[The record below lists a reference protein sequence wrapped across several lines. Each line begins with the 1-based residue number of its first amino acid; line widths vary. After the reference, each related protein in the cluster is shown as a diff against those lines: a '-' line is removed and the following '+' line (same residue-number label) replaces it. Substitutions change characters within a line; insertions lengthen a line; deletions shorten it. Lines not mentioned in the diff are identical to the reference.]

1 MRMAVARVRRRAARG
16 SCVLRV
22 VPSAGAAPADAE
34 GRSNAAARH
43 APVPASVRTRWP
55 GYPAC
60 MPSSGYARAP
70 GPTRT
75 AAASRKRAPRTMRE
89 TEYCA
94 SRFRYGTRRSAIGR
108 LRPQRPRARPRV
120 DGRRQPFMRGALS
133 LISRPYLR
141 GNLLTMPARRSHQ
154 FRRRVC
160 SHVTW
165 SLDPP
170 HSQWIESPPN
180 LAFT

>member
-60 MPSSGYARAP
+60 MPSSGYARQHRASARRAQCAKP
-70 GPTRT
+70 NT
-75 AAASRKRAPRTMRE
+75 ALHGFDMVRGAARSAAISRSVHAPR
-89 TEYCA
+89 
-94 SRFRYGTRRSAIGR
+94 
-108 LRPQRPRARPRV
+108 PRM

>member
-1 MRMAVARVRRRAARG
+1 MHAVFGVR
-16 SCVLRV
+16 
-22 VPSAGAAPADAE
+22 
-34 GRSNAAARH
+34 
-43 APVPASVRTRWP
+43 
-55 GYPAC
+55 
-60 MPSSGYARAP
+60 
-70 GPTRT
+70 

-108 LRPQRPRARPRV
+108 SAHAPRPRM